1 MVCLCDTVLDDLFLA
16 AASLTTEEAAAQLSG
31 GSWVQ
36 LQTDP
41 QLLWKVEDGAR
52 ISQPTNVLRNKIA
65 KYFGHL
71 K

>member
-1 MVCLCDTVLDDLFLA
+1 MVCLCDTVWDDLFLT

-41 QLLWKVEDGAR
+41 QLLWKME
-52 ISQPTNVLRNKIA
+52 QEFHNQQM
-65 KYFGHL
+65 F
-71 K
+71 